1 MTEKTGRW
9 PHLRPWAALEHAGP
23 TVADQVHAALDLTAM
38 PPIRANPAP
47 TPPIPATQALGDNL
61 RRSLDTYA
69 SRAVVLQAQID
80 NATRELVDVRK
91 AQEAAT
97 AALDAMLGDVAQHS
111 LELEL
116 SA

>member
-1 MTEKTGRW
+1 MRLLEM
-9 PHLRPWAALEHAGP
+9 WATSSP
-23 TVADQVHAALDLTAM
+23 QVFADQVHAALDLTAM
-38 PPIRANPAP
+38 PPIP
-47 TPPIPATQALGDNL
+47 TPTAPVPATQALGDNL

-80 NATRELVDVRK
+80 NATGELVDVRK

-97 AALDAMLGDVAQHS
+97 AALDALLGEAAQHS